1 MSTAALAPEKPL
13 RLACNRCHAQKLRCP
28 RSSEADRN
36 GPDEPCSR
44 CRKAGA
50 ECIVSKRGKVGRP
63 AKRKPNSPASV
74 EEAPKQHHHHHR
86 RHGQNSE
93 NASSDGSLMHVFG
106 LAPDMLLQQGQLTPP
121 DTEDQ
126 RLCDA
131 ENLLSSTGSPSMTPT
146 PQLSLNDTSTH
157 CEDNS
162 EVDPALWPSQHP
174 WPSGAFNAEPNCFS
188 ASESTLYEPLLQDLN
203 LDLELPTFNFAPES
217 TEMFDLAGSMPVI
230 NNKDGDGILHMFHG
244 EPQRKTEEAYKSL
257 NVPHGSTEQVSRT
270 TSVLKLSDLS
280 AKIIRSSEKYR
291 NGPVHTPVEAGAL
304 LGQQIMKDIV
314 DFSGELIDIARQG
327 LPRFIS
333 QPQPSIESSASSD
346 VDISAADEDDG
357 PSESTMGSVDSYMTS
372 GSVIPAPCIPESA
385 VIFLLLGC
393 YTQLLHSF
401 ELAIDC
407 LYAEHRNSTDGSDDS
422 PGTVN
427 SLLKASLLIHTV
439 TYLLGRVHRSF
450 AVGETE
456 STDGGSKHG
465 EDAHSVDMQG
475 WKRSLLGDENIDE
488 GLLGRAFSEI
498 QEREQGLMKKAKHLR
513 QMINAFQI

>member
-44 CRKAGA
+44 CLKAGA
-50 ECIVSKRGKVGRP
+50 QCIVSKRGKVGRP
-63 AKRKPNSPASV
+63 AKRKPSSPASV
-74 EEAPKQHHHHHR
+74 EEAPKHHHHHR
-86 RHGQNSE
+86 RRHRQNSE
-93 NASSDGSLMHVFG
+93 NASSDGSLIHVFG
-106 LAPDMLLQQGQLTPP
+106 LAPDSLLRGQLTPP

-146 PQLSLNDTSTH
+146 PQLSLNGTSTH
-157 CEDNS
+157 SEDN
-162 EVDPALWPSQHP
+162 EVDPALWPSQNP
-174 WPSGAFNAEPNCFS
+174 WPSGAFNTEPNCFS
-188 ASESTLYEPLLQDLN
+188 ASDSTLYEPFLQDLN
-203 LDLELPTFNFAPES
+203 LDLELPTFNFTPES

-230 NNKDGDGILHMFHG
+230 NDKDGDGIFHMFHD
-244 EPQRKTEEAYKSL
+244 EPQSKTEEAQKSPNIPL
-257 NVPHGSTEQVSRT
+257 GSTEHVSRT

-291 NGPVHTPVEAGAL
+291 SNAPVNTPVEAGASV
-304 LGQQIMKDIV
+304 GQQIMKDIV

-333 QPQPSIESSASSD
+333 QPQPSFKSSASSD
-346 VDISAADEDDG
+346 VDMLAADEDDG

-372 GSVIPAPCIPESA
+372 GSVLPAPCIPESA
-385 VIFLLLGC
+385 VVFLLLGC

-407 LYAEHRNSTDGSDDS
+407 LYAEHRNSAHASDDS

-450 AVGETE
+450 AVGEAE
-456 STDGGSKHG
+456 STDGKSKHG

-475 WKRSLLGDENIDE
+475 WKRSLLGDKHIDE

-498 QEREQGLMKKAKHLR
+498 QEREQGLMKKAKQLR
-513 QMINAFQI
+513 QMINTFQI